1 MITREKGANTVIA
14 SNVMLIILGL
24 GVISYIH
31 TLIYTGITLRNSL
44 MFLFMLL
51 LNISIFILIRKGFV
65 WFKYF
70 MLILT
75 LFGMISL
82 IMPHYKTVNHDLFK
96 TVISIAISLLNIVIV
111 VFMFLKLKSTEETNA
126 IY

>member
-1 MITREKGANTVIA
+1 MIAREKNANTIIA

-24 GVISYIH
+24 GVIKYIQ
-31 TLIYTGITLRNSL
+31 TLLYTGTTLRNSL
-44 MFLFMLL
+44 MFLFMLVFE
-51 LNISIFILIRKGFV
+51 ISIFMLIRKGFV

-75 LFGMISL
+75 IFGMISL
-82 IMPHYKTVNHDLFK
+82 IMPHSKTANHDLFNG
-96 TVISIAISLLNIVIV
+96 VISIAISLLNVVIV
-111 VFMFLKLKSTEETNA
+111 VFMFLKPKSTEETNA